1 LVNIC
6 VAVGYFIAS
15 MITIKVWGIN
25 PIGKKEKTDNIF
37 GVLAIIISTLILF
50 GLWIIYIINPDIS
63 SLLLSIKPLTG
74 LVYIKWIAVSLITI
88 ATIIEIISS
97 LTLGKSGRIHSSAEK
112 TKLIKTGIYGII
124 RNPIVLGLFLYGLGI
139 LLLNLNLLSLLMMIF
154 LVYGYNYKVDTEAKN
169 LKEMFGD
176 QWDEYCKKV
185 GKYFPRLF
193 VPYHKPGR
201 INLYSQGLSKR
212 KEKK

>member
-1 LVNIC
+1 MNNFQIILLVDLC
-6 VAVGYFIAS
+6 VSVGYFIIS
-15 MITIKVWGIN
+15 MIALKMSGVD

-50 GLWIIYIINPDIS
+50 GLWILYTINPDIS
-63 SLLLSIKPLTG
+63 LLFLSIKSLTE
-74 LVYIKWIAVSLITI
+74 LVYIKWIAVSLITA

-97 LTLGKSGRIHSSAEK
+97 LTLGKSGRIYSSAER

-139 LLLNLNLLSLLMMIF
+139 LLLNPNLPGLLMMIL
-154 LVYGYNYKVDTEAKN
+154 LVYGYNYKVDTEAKK

-176 QWDEYCKKV
+176 EWDKYCKRV
-185 GKYFPRLF
+185 GKYLPRLF
-193 VPYHKPGR
+193 NR
-201 INLYSQGLSKR
+201 
-212 KEKK
+212 

>member
-1 LVNIC
+1 MMALKMS
-6 VAVGYFIAS
+6 GF
-15 MITIKVWGIN
+15 N

-63 SLLLSIKPLTG
+63 LLFLSIKPLTV

-88 ATIIEIISS
+88 STMIEIISG
-97 LTLGKSGRIHSSAEK
+97 LTLGKSGRIHSSTEK

-124 RNPIVLGLFLYGLGI
+124 GNPIAFGLFLYGLSI
-139 LLLNLNLLSLLMMIF
+139 LLLNPNLLGLLMIIL
-154 LVYGYNYKVDTEAKN
+154 LVYGYNYKVDTEAKK

-176 QWDEYCKKV
+176 EWDEYCRRV

-193 VPYHKPGR
+193 SR
-201 INLYSQGLSKR
+201 
-212 KEKK
+212 